1 MKPLPLLLSLGVLA
15 SVLVICQ
22 CGPNEQ
28 PKKPHPVFFKK
39 ITLTE
44 EFVAEGAHFADF
56 DHDGA
61 NDICAGP
68 YIWHGPD
75 FSKRTE
81 YNAPAETPYDPA
93 KGYSDYFL
101 TYTYDFNSDG
111 WMDILVF
118 SWPGQATTWYEN
130 PQNKEGHWTPHVI
143 FDITDNESPQIGDIN
158 GDGKPEL
165 VVQSSEDSKKKI
177 GGQLGYAELDWSDPT
192 KKARFRPITEKTE
205 ARNELYFRYSH
216 GYGFGDVNGDGRV
229 DLLNKEGW
237 WEQPADTSKDSHWI
251 LHPAP
256 IVAEGSRGG
265 GHILVYDVNGDGR
278 NDIISSYDG
287 HGYGLGWSEQ
297 LEDGSFKHHKL
308 MGSTPEENPQGVKF
322 SQLHAL
328 TTADMNGDGLL
339 DFVTG
344 KRRWAHGPMKD
355 EEPNAAPVLYWWE
368 LTRDNNG
375 GATFIPHLIDDDSGI
390 GTEVT
395 AGDVDKDE
403 KPDVVV
409 SNKKGVFV
417 FLQIEKPQE

>member
-1 MKPLPLLLSLGVLA
+1 MKPLPLLLSLVVLA
-15 SVLVICQ
+15 TTLAFLGGGSNAAPQ
-22 CGPNEQ
+22 KRGT
-28 PKKPHPVFFKK
+28 VFFKK

-75 FSKRTE
+75 FTKRTE
-81 YNAPAETPYDPA
+81 YNAPAEQPYDPA

-101 TYTYDFNSDG
+101 TYTHDFNSDG

-143 FDITDNESPQIGDIN
+143 FDITDNESPQLGDMN

-165 VVQSSEDSKKKI
+165 ICQSSEDSKKKI

-205 ARNELYFRYSH
+205 ERNELYFRYSH
-216 GYGFGDVNGDGRV
+216 GYGFGDVNGDGRP
-229 DLLNKEGW
+229 DILNKEGW
-237 WEQPADTSKDSHWI
+237 WEQPSDTAGDSFWT

-256 IVAEGSRGG
+256 FVPAEERGG
-265 GHILVYDVNGDGR
+265 AQMLVYDVNGDGR
-278 NDIISSYDG
+278 NDVISSYNG

-308 MGSTPEENPQGVKF
+308 MGSTPQENAHGVKF
-322 SQLHAL
+322 SQLHAM
-328 TTADMNGDGLL
+328 TTADINGDGLL

-355 EEPNAAPVLYWWE
+355 DEPNAPPVLYWWE
-368 LTRDNNG
+368 LKRDEKG
-375 GATFIPHLIDDDSGI
+375 GADFIPHLIDDDSGV

-395 AGDVDKDE
+395 AGDVNGDGM
-403 KPDVVV
+403 PDVVV
-409 SNKKGVFV
+409 GNKKGVFV
-417 FLQIEKPQE
+417 FLQIDQA